1 MANLRATT
9 FSLPG
14 SYGLNSQDDIALD
27 DARRF
32 GSTVSNGVVDA
43 SGKLVSRK
51 DFVKQTTGFTGTV
64 NTVYTH
70 RLNAGTEAV
79 LSASAGQVYSGIGT
93 MTSRFDYRAGSQI
106 VDVGGAKAGATA
118 TGLAND
124 ATSYTYTIAVD
135 GGAAQTINVTG
146 STAQTYTNLI
156 TQINTDVTGAT
167 VSLVGGNLK
176 FISGTNGASSSISLV
191 SGGGGTNLFVT
202 LTNFAAVRTATAG
215 TATQT
220 NWQFASLNSRIF
232 MAQKN
237 QAFTCLLET
246 DYSVES
252 IVGQPW
258 VTSPNCVMAADG
270 RLWAADDEGGTTR
283 GYQVVAIGGNKT
295 GASATDLV
303 AATTYTASVVVDGGA
318 SQSISIVGSTGATF
332 TTLIAQLD
340 LDIAGATASMVD
352 GNLRITSNSGG
363 ASSTIPI
370 TAGTLF
376 PPPP

>member
-176 FISGTNGASSSISLV
+176 FISGTNGARSSISIIF
-191 SGGGGTNLFVT
+191 GG
-202 LTNFAAVRTATAG
+202 
-215 TATQT
+215 
-220 NWQFASLNSRIF
+220 RIY
-232 MAQKN
+232 K
-237 QAFTCLLET
+237 
-246 DYSVES
+246 
-252 IVGQPW
+252 
-258 VTSPNCVMAADG
+258 
-270 RLWAADDEGGTTR
+270 
-283 GYQVVAIGGNKT
+283 
-295 GASATDLV
+295 
-303 AATTYTASVVVDGGA
+303 
-318 SQSISIVGSTGATF
+318 
-332 TTLIAQLD
+332 
-340 LDIAGATASMVD
+340 
-352 GNLRITSNSGG
+352 
-363 ASSTIPI
+363 SS
-370 TAGTLF
+370 
-376 PPPP
+376 